1 MTEEQI
7 RAELAAIEKQQ
18 QQLTDELNTSVV
30 AEENQREK
38 EEVESSNAEAMARGA
53 MRGFSFGLDDE
64 IAAGIQAVG
73 DTIEESN
80 KMFDE
85 GLVKGLDKS
94 LSTYAENY
102 RKRQQEYAD
111 AQRKI
116 EEKHPISFNLG
127 DIIGSAGSFALGGAP
142 KTAVHLGSKLAT
154 TGFMHGFG
162 RSDAETLGG
171 RIEAGQEGS
180 IISGATGFLGEV
192 VPGAVGKKAANML
205 EDLSADRFLTF
216 LRGGS
221 ASKKLSKYN
230 IQENLKE
237 KKVFD
242 WANEVLTYTRK
253 DGKKVLSPL
262 QDAEAALDSTRVA
275 MKETGSDIADVL
287 SKSDKVVEIN
297 VPALHSKLK
306 RKLVDP
312 IMSREQVSPKQR
324 ANAQK
329 LSKYLDDLFYMDDLK
344 QSPVITKAGAKVY
357 PKVEQISTVQSLQQV
372 KTELFDEIVEETAN
386 KSYTYANS
394 LKKLA
399 HELHGSIDEVV
410 RTSMPDQYKS
420 FRQAADK
427 YRNLSHVNDALEV
440 RVNSSD
446 SMNFATRLF
455 LKATA
460 YSSVGAMAGAAV
472 LGVNPGIT
480 AGVATGI
487 ALLAKHPQ
495 TNALAAKGL
504 GKLAAGLKARP
515 ELYSN
520 IAARINQ
527 AATVS
532 SEAFH
537 DEVMSAAAYVDLS
550 EEPLGRTMDDLLLR
564 KDSVLTTLNSMDP
577 TIADKL
583 DKAIRNKNEQTIGE
597 IISGTIG
604 VTSQMAPGI
613 GFNGKAYTAAEKQ
626 RVMSW
631 IKDNVPNSRQRMK
644 MERSFRSS
652 SIVPEQMSNPKPA
665 NQDDTKQAFV
675 SQEYQKARDKVRKP
689 RY

>member
-1 MTEEQI
+1 MSDALRQ
-7 RAELAAIEKQQ
+7 ELERLQQENAQIEKELDASAVGEQNQ
-18 QQLTDELNTSVV
+18 IEKDEV
-30 AEENQREK
+30 Q
-38 EEVESSNAEAMARGA
+38 SSNAEAMARGA
-53 MRGFSFGLDDE
+53 VKGFSFGLDDE
-64 IAAGIQAVG
+64 MMAGIQALG
-73 DTIEESN
+73 DTVQETDR
-80 KMFDE
+80 MFE
-85 GLVKGLDKS
+85 QGLVKGLDKS

-102 RKRQQEYAD
+102 RKRQQEYKE
-111 AQRKI
+111 AQQKI

-142 KTAVHLGSKLAT
+142 KTALHLGSKLAT

-171 RIEAGQEGS
+171 RVESGMEGAEV
-180 IISGATGFLGEV
+180 SGATGFLGEI
-192 VPGAVGKKAANML
+192 VPGAVGRKVVSKI

-242 WANEVLTYTRK
+242 WASEVLTYKRK

-262 QDAEAALDSTRVA
+262 QDAEAALDSTRIA
-275 MKETGSDIADVL
+275 MKETGADIADVL
-287 SKSDKVVEIN
+287 AKSDKVVEIN

-324 ANAQK
+324 QNAKK
-329 LSKYLDDLFYMDDLK
+329 LEKYLEDLFYMDDLT
-344 QSPVITKAGAKVY
+344 QSPVVTKSGAKVY

-420 FRQAADK
+420 FRKAADK
-427 YRNLSHVNDALEV
+427 YRNLNHVNDALEV

-480 AGVATGI
+480 AGVATGV

-504 GKLAAGLKARP
+504 SKLAGALKAKP
-515 ELYSN
+515 DLYSN

-537 DEVMSAAAYVDLS
+537 DEIMSAAAYVDLS

-564 KDSVLTTLNSMDP
+564 QDSVLTTLNSLSP
-577 TIADKL
+577 KAADDL
-583 DKAIRNKNEQTIGE
+583 DKAIKNKNERQIGE
-597 IISGTIG
+597 IIGTTIG
-604 VTSQMAPGI
+604 TTSQMAPGI
-613 GFNGKAYTAAEKQ
+613 GFNGKAFTDKDKNQ
-626 RVMSW
+626 VRSW
-631 IKDNVPNSRQRMK
+631 IKQNVPNSRQRMK
-644 MERSFRSS
+644 LEKKFNSDF
-652 SIVPEQMSNPKPA
+652 IIPEVMLNPEKA
-665 NQDDTKQAFV
+665 KEVKQAFV

>member
-1 MTEEQI
+1 MTEDQI
-7 RAELAAIEKQQ
+7 RDELAAIEKEQQ
-18 QQLTDELNTSVV
+18 ELTDELNASVV
-30 AEENQREK
+30 AEQNELEK
-38 EEVESSNAEAMARGA
+38 QEVQSSNAEAMARGA
-53 MRGFSFGLDDE
+53 IKGFSFGLDDE
-64 IAAGIQAVG
+64 IAAGIEAVG
-73 DTIEESN
+73 DTIQESN
-80 KMFDE
+80 RMFDE

-94 LSTYAENY
+94 LSAYAENY
-102 RKRQQEYAD
+102 RKRQQEYKD

-142 KTAVHLGSKLAT
+142 KTAMHLGSKLAT

-162 RSDAETLGG
+162 RSDSETLGG

-180 IISGATGFLGEV
+180 IISGATGILGEV
-192 VPGAVGKKAANML
+192 VPGAVGKKVASKI

-221 ASKKLSKYN
+221 SSKKLSKYN

-237 KKVFD
+237 QKVFD
-242 WANEVLTYTRK
+242 WANEVLTYKRK

-262 QDAEAALDSTRVA
+262 QDAESALDSTRVA
-275 MKETGSDIADVL
+275 MREAGEDIADIL
-287 SKSDKVVEIN
+287 SKSDEVVEIN

-312 IMSREQVSPKQR
+312 ILGRDQVSPKQR

-344 QSPVITKAGAKVY
+344 QTPVVTKSGAKVY

-372 KTELFDEIVEETAN
+372 KSELFDEIVEETAN

-410 RTSMPDQYKS
+410 RTSMPNQYKQ
-420 FRQAADK
+420 FRKAADK
-427 YRNLSHVNDALEV
+427 YRNLNHVNDALEV

-495 TNALAAKGL
+495 TNAMAAKGL
-504 GKLAAGLKARP
+504 AKLANGLKARP
-515 ELYSN
+515 DLYSN

-564 KDSVLTTLNSMDP
+564 KDSVLTTLNSMDSKM
-577 TIADKL
+577 AEKL
-583 DKAIRNKNEQTIGE
+583 DKAIRNKNEDTIGQ

-613 GFNGKAYTAAEKQ
+613 GFNGKAYTAMEKQ
-626 RVMSW
+626 KVMSW
-631 IKDNVPNSRQRMK
+631 IKENVPNSRQRMK
-644 MERSFRSS
+644 IERAFRSS
-652 SIVPEQMSNPKPA
+652 SVIPEQMLNPKPA
-665 NQDDTKQAFV
+665 NQDDTKVAFESPV
-675 SQEYQKARDKVRKP
+675 YQKAKNKVRSP